1 MTRFSRRRQSGMTL
15 VELLVAMLIMG
26 ILSAMIIGGWVT
38 LTKAYSSTSRS
49 NRQRDVANQAIARMA
64 REIRDAQKIPA
75 GTSAAF
81 VRAYPSEIRFYS
93 TFNTSNAYNPTTPP
107 RLTRFILK
115 ANPGTPDVG
124 TIYREFPGDDGLFAG
139 DDGDT
144 GDDISHRVV
153 GDVVNLRTGDDDDLF
168 TYHAI
173 NPTTGSM
180 YPSQGME
187 ILVPADRIQTV
198 SILLQVDLNPG
209 KSPNYMDIETTVE
222 PRNVRHM

>member
-49 NRQRDVANQAIARMA
+49 NRQRDFANQAIARMA

-93 TFNTSNAYNPTTPP
+93 TFNTSTADNPTTTP

-124 TIYREFPGDDGLFAG
+124 TIYRELSGTDGLF
-139 DDGDT
+139 DT
-144 GDDISHRVV
+144 TDDISHRVV
-153 GDVVNLRTGDDDDLF
+153 GDVVNLRTGDELF

-173 NPTTGSM
+173 DPLTGSM
-180 YPSQGME
+180 LQGMTT
-187 ILVPADRIQTV
+187 LVPADRIQTV

>member
-49 NRQRDVANQAIARMA
+49 NRQRDFANQAIARMA

-93 TFNTSNAYNPTTPP
+93 TFNTSTADNPTTTP

-115 ANPGTPDVG
+115 ANDGTPDVG
-124 TIYREFPGDDGLFAG
+124 TIYRELSGTDGFFEG
-139 DDGDT
+139 EGGDT
-144 GDDISHRVV
+144 GGNISHRVV
-153 GDVVNLRTGDDDDLF
+153 GDVVNLRTGDELF

-173 NPTTGSM
+173 DPLTGSM
-180 YPSQGME
+180 LQGMTT
-187 ILVPADRIQTV
+187 LVPADRIQTV

>member
-49 NRQRDVANQAIARMA
+49 NRQRDFANQAIARMA

-93 TFNTSNAYNPTTPP
+93 TFNTSTANNPTTTP

-115 ANPGTPDVG
+115 ANDVTTNVG
-124 TIYREFPGDDGLFAG
+124 TIYREFPGADGLFAG
-139 DDGDT
+139 DVGDT

-153 GDVVNLRTGDDDDLF
+153 GDVVNLRTGDELF

-173 NPTTGSM
+173 DPATGSM
-180 YPSQGME
+180 LQGMTT
-187 ILVPADRIQTV
+187 LVPADRIQTV